1 MRRRTVLAMAR
12 ARRPNEPTSYQKQP
26 EVPPE
31 IRRRLDLIRAVI
43 GERTTISEA
52 AQELSIARVNMQTLV
67 HRAEAAIVSAL
78 QPKSTGPTPKP
89 ATEKQLEAQVKQLT
103 KENERLKEQ
112 LQAADEM
119 MAAAGEIIRSLRGLA
134 PSSSRASS
142 SRSKRPPK
150 PSSTDEDPE
159 RARLSSILARAL
171 NRLRT
176 TRDVGGRA

>member
-1 MRRRTVLAMAR
+1 MTR
-12 ARRPNEPTSYQKQP
+12 ARRPNEPSSYQKQP

-31 IRRRLDLIRAVI
+31 IRRRLDVIRAVI

-103 KENERLKEQ
+103 KENERLKR
-112 LQAADEM
+112 LVANQALD
-119 MAAAGEIIRSLRGLA
+119 
-134 PSSSRASS
+134 
-142 SRSKRPPK
+142 
-150 PSSTDEDPE
+150 
-159 RARLSSILARAL
+159 ILILKEVAE
-171 NRLRT
+171 
-176 TRDVGGRA
+176 GKW